1 MTIQAERQDALH
13 PDPEPPAT
21 ERHRERAKS
30 KSSTNGLARSQ
41 NRWGWIFA
49 APAII
54 GFFLFVAGPMVASFI
69 IGLTNW
75 QIGLSPAFVGFD
87 NYVHLVQD
95 PSFWDALKATAYY
108 VIVAVPGGVL
118 VAFLAA
124 LLLNRVRRGRGL
136 FRVVF
141 YLPVLV
147 PPVASAVIWLW
158 IFAPDAGLANSFLKM
173 LGLPPL
179 QWIYDQA
186 TAVPSVA
193 LVTIWAFGNMALIFL
208 AALQGVPRELL
219 EAAEMDGAGPFRR
232 MLNVTIPQVSPI
244 ILFNVITGTIAAL
257 QAFDSAY
264 VMTQGG
270 PNNATLFYVYY
281 IYQTAFGAGNL
292 GYASALAWV
301 LFIIVLIVTVVVF
314 RTARHWVFYEGE
326 VK

>member
-1 MTIQAERQDALH
+1 MTLHAGRTEAPDLVTRVAEVAISS
-13 PDPEPPAT
+13 
-21 ERHRERAKS
+21 ERSRLR
-30 KSSTNGLARSQ
+30 GLARSQ
-41 NRWGWIFA
+41 NRWGWLFA
-49 APAII
+49 APAVL
-54 GFFLFVAGPMVASFI
+54 GFVLFIAGPMIASFV

-75 QIGLSPAFVGFD
+75 QIGLAPQLIGVD
-87 NYVHLVQD
+87 NYAQLLRD
-95 PSFWDALKATAYY
+95 GTFWDSLRATGYY
-108 VIVAVPGGVL
+108 VIIAVPGGVL
-118 VAFLAA
+118 VAFLVA
-124 LLLNRVRRGRGL
+124 LLLNRAQRGRGF
-136 FRVVF
+136 FRTLF

-158 IFAPDAGLANSFLKM
+158 IFAPDAGLANTALR
-173 LGLPPL
+173 LVGLPPR
-179 QWIYDQA
+179 QWIYDSN

-232 MLNVTIPQVSPI
+232 LLSVTIPQVSPI
-244 ILFNVITGTIAAL
+244 ILFNLITGAIAAL

-270 PNNATLFYVYY
+270 PNNATMFYVYY
-281 IYQTAFGAGNL
+281 IYRSAFADGNL

-301 LFIIVLIVTVVVF
+301 LFVVVVAVTVAVF

-326 VK
+326 VR